1 MAMTK
6 QKFNFHKL
14 AESALMKDY
23 IMCDEKPAKKEYV
36 CRLDV
41 LYF

>member
-23 IMCDEKPAKKEYV
+23 ILTDKKVKKEHVCQYV
-36 CRLDV
+36 RK
-41 LYF
+41 F